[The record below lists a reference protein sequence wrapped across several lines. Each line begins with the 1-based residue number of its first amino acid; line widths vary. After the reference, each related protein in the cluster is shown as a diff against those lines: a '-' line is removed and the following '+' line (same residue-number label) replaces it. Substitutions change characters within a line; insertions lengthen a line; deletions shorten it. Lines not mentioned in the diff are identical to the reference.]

1 MQELAI
7 FNLISQWGYLGI
19 FAGMLLEGLTIP
31 FPGASFVLLGGA
43 LAARLQLNY
52 WLVGFLAVLGYS
64 LGTFLPYYL
73 ARRGGRQ
80 MLYKYGK
87 YVFLTP
93 KKLEMAEAWFE
104 RYGNWVV
111 CLSRPF
117 FFGNYVSYLAGLT
130 KMNFGQFVVFTLL
143 GVLPWCFLLSALG
156 YFSGQAAYMI
166 FQKYG
171 FQAIVIALLIIVPM
185 GLVARAVYN
194 RYKPLIK
201 KQTDSR

>member
-1 MQELAI
+1 MQESTALN
-7 FNLISQWGYLGI
+7 FISQWGYVGI

-31 FPGASFVLLGGA
+31 FPGVTFVILGGA
-43 LAARLQLNY
+43 LAAKLQLSY
-52 WLVGFLAVLGYS
+52 WLVALLAVSGYS

-73 ARRGGRQ
+73 ARIGGRQ

-87 YVFLTP
+87 YVFLTRE
-93 KKLEMAEAWFE
+93 KLELAEAWFE

-130 KMNFGQFVVFTLL
+130 KMNFAQFVVFTLL
-143 GVLPWCFLLSALG
+143 GVMPWCFLLSALG
-156 YFSGQAAYMI
+156 YYTGQAAYML

-171 FQAIVIALLIIVPM
+171 FQAIVVALLILVPI
-185 GLVARAVYN
+185 GLAAKAIFN
-194 RYKPLIK
+194 RYKLGSKTKNDI
-201 KQTDSR
+201 